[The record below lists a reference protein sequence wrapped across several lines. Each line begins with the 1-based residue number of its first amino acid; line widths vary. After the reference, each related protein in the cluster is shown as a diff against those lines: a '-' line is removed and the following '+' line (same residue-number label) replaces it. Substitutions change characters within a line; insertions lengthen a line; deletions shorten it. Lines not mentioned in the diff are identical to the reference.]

1 MWIHQVVIV
10 TLQLGQVKEY
20 NAQVRFG
27 TWGVDIDLP
36 NDVKNRVCKF
46 SALPIYFK
54 HFNYIVDYCVYLI

>member
-27 TWGVDIDLP
+27 TWDVDVDLP
-36 NDVKNRVCKF
+36 YDVKNRVCKF